1 MKPITKTLACAIFVL
16 SFLCPALTKAQ
27 GSGQIQC
34 ARPDDSIYLYGSVTT
49 MEVRA
54 NLKCGEEVQVLN
66 RYDNFLYVR
75 TEKGVVGYVPL
86 ESVARGSAK
95 RGAKPANSAS
105 TKKGVANGP
114 QMLTLF
120 DGTPVRLKL
129 SREVS
134 SANAHVGDEVPFEVT
149 EDVVVGGFT
158 VIRKGT
164 KATGTVA
171 EVAPKGRFGKSGKL
185 SVNLTSVRLLDN
197 EAAGLR
203 LYQENQNERHGVSK
217 VLPIKGGKDVT
228 LAEGTEMFGYV
239 TGGMH
244 LVAAK
249 FPVAKGSTSSTSA
262 SASEGS
268 RP

>member
-1 MKPITKTLACAIFVL
+1 MKTTAKTLAYPLFVIF
-16 SFLCPALTKAQ
+16 FLCPVMTKAQ

-34 ARPDDSIYLYGSVTT
+34 TRPDDSIYLYGSVTT

-54 NLKCGEEVQVLN
+54 NLKCGEEVQILN

-86 ESVARGSAK
+86 DSVARGSAK
-95 RGAKPANSAS
+95 RSSKPASTAS
-105 TKKGVANGP
+105 TKKGATPAP

-134 SANAHVGDEVPFEVT
+134 SANAHVNDEVPFEVT

-185 SVNLTSVRLLDN
+185 TVNLTSVRLVDN
-197 EAAGLR
+197 ETAGLR
-203 LYQENQNERHGVSK
+203 LYQESQNERRGVSK

-244 LVAAK
+244 LVASK
-249 FPVAKGSTSSTSA
+249 FPVAKGSANSTSA
-262 SASEGS
+262 SASDRS

>member
-1 MKPITKTLACAIFVL
+1 MKPTTKTLAYGLLVL
-16 SFLCPALTKAQ
+16 SFLCPAITKAQ

-34 ARPDDSIYLYGSVTT
+34 ARNDDSVYLYSSVSN

-54 NLKCGEEVQVLN
+54 NLKCGEEVQILN

-86 ESVARGSAK
+86 ESVAR
-95 RGAKPANSAS
+95 AS
-105 TKKGVANGP
+105 TKRGGKAASTTIAKKAPSAP
-114 QMLTLF
+114 QMLNLF

-129 SREVS
+129 AAEVS
-134 SANAHVGDEVPFEVT
+134 SASAHVGDEVPFEVT
-149 EDVVVGGFT
+149 EDVVVSGFT

-171 EVAPKGRFGKSGKL
+171 EVTPKGRFGKSGKL
-185 SVNLTSVRLLDN
+185 TLNVTSVRLVDN
-197 EAAGLR
+197 ESAGLR
-203 LYQENQNERHGVSK
+203 LYQESKNERHGVSK
-217 VLPIKGGKDVT
+217 VLPVRGGKDVT

-239 TGGMH
+239 TGGMK
-244 LVAAK
+244 LVASK
-249 FPVAKGSTSSTSA
+249 FPVARRSATSA
-262 SASEGS
+262 SASDAS